1 MASAAKTALSRQ
13 LLGASLVF
21 VVLFMALLALF
32 GWLIFRSLSQREVE
46 RVLFET
52 RAEAES
58 LAKQIARQAD
68 RQGKDLF
75 TAVAF
80 EQETQTYIDSILR
93 QRELVRTVE
102 IRDRNGVLVYQSQ
115 SHGNIPVGPQP
126 PAVPP
131 LGNRSPELTQPQ
143 RIERKTWQH
152 SSAMTLPK
160 IQVKIGD
167 LGSLQIGISPDELA
181 RRVAV
186 LRGELIRQA
195 TLVGVASLA
204 LLAGAYTAVWMLLRR
219 ARRLELQAAEAERMA
234 YVGTLASGLAHEIR
248 SPLNSLNLNMQM
260 LEEEIAEQAPG
271 SMPTGRRL
279 VAITRSEIDRL
290 ERLATDFLA
299 YARPRSLELAEV
311 PAVRPL
317 ERLREVLAGE
327 IEKRGAQVAVEDRSN
342 GARVRIDPAQIDQ
355 LLMNLAQNALAA
367 AEDAGRRPV
376 LTLTTYRRGAAVV
389 LELVDNGVG
398 IPVGQEAKVFDL
410 FYSTRKG
417 GTGLGLAIVQRI
429 ARAHGGSVSVKS
441 APGVGT
447 AVSVELPAVIMTLE
461 PLARG
466 SSRKE
471 TYEAAEVPVP
481 TSVDRISPRNPPT
494 PFPPLRGGRGRPRP
508 PSLRSPS
515 HRTDFP

>member
-1 MASAAKTALSRQ
+1 MARAAKTNLSRQ
-13 LLGASLVF
+13 LLAASLVF
-21 VVLFMALLALF
+21 VVLLLAVIALF

-46 RVLFET
+46 RVLLET

-75 TAVAF
+75 TAVAV

-93 QRELVRTVE
+93 HRDFVRTIE
-102 IRDRNGVLVYQSQ
+102 IRDRNGVLVFENRSRG
-115 SHGNIPVGPQP
+115 SFPVGP
-126 PAVPP
+126 
-131 LGNRSPELTQPQ
+131 RSSVAARPPELPPHSAELSPPP
-143 RIERKTWQH
+143 RVERKTYER
-152 SSAMTLPK
+152 SSAMSIPN
-160 IQVKIGD
+160 IQVPIGD
-167 LGSLQIGISPDELA
+167 LGSLQIGISAGELEN
-181 RRVAV
+181 RVEV

-195 TLVGVASLA
+195 ALVGAASLA

-260 LEEEIAEQAPG
+260 LEEEIAEHAPG
-271 SMPTGRRL
+271 TMPTGRRL
-279 VAITRSEIDRL
+279 LSITRSEIDRL

-299 YARPRSLELAEV
+299 YAKPRPLELEEM

-327 IEKRGAQVAVEDRSN
+327 IEKRGAQVVVEDRSN
-342 GARVRIDPAQIDQ
+342 AARARIDPAQIGQ

-367 AEDAGRRPV
+367 ADEAGRPPV
-376 LTLTTYRRGAAVV
+376 LRLTAYRRGSAVV
-389 LELVDNGVG
+389 LELMDNGIG
-398 IPVGQEAKVFDL
+398 IPAGQESKIFDL

-429 ARAHGGSVSVKS
+429 ARAHGGTVSVKS
-441 APGVGT
+441 ARGVGS
-447 AVSVELPAVIMTLE
+447 AISVELPAVAMLE
-461 PLARG
+461 P
-466 SSRKE
+466 
-471 TYEAAEVPVP
+471 V
-481 TSVDRISPRNPPT
+481 
-494 PFPPLRGGRGRPRP
+494 PRP
-508 PSLRSPS
+508 SLKPSPIS
-515 HRTDFP
+515 

>member
-1 MASAAKTALSRQ
+1 MRAAAVKTHLSRQ
-13 LLGASLVF
+13 LLAASLVF
-21 VVLFMALLALF
+21 VVLLLAVIALF

-46 RVLFET
+46 RVLLET

-75 TAVAF
+75 TAVAV

-93 QRELVRTVE
+93 QRDFVRTIE
-102 IRDRNGVLVYQSQ
+102 IRDRNGVLVFQNQSRG
-115 SHGNIPVGPQP
+115 SFPVGPRSS
-126 PAVPP
+126 A
-131 LGNRSPELTQPQ
+131 GARSPELPPHAAELPSP
-143 RIERKTWQH
+143 RPHIERKTYEK
-152 SSAMTLPK
+152 SSATSIPN
-160 IQVKIGD
+160 IEVPIGD
-167 LGSLQIGISPDELA
+167 LGSLQIGISAGELSK
-181 RRVAV
+181 RVEV

-271 SMPTGRRL
+271 TMPTGRRL
-279 VAITRSEIDRL
+279 LSITRSEIDRL

-299 YARPRSLELAEV
+299 YAKPRPLELEET

-327 IEKRGAQVAVEDRSN
+327 IEKRGAQVVVEDRSN
-342 GARVRIDPAQIDQ
+342 AARVRIDPGQIDQ

-367 AEDAGRRPV
+367 AEDAGRPPV
-376 LTLTTYRRGAAVV
+376 LTLTAYRRGSAVV
-389 LELVDNGVG
+389 LELMDNGIG
-398 IPVGQEAKVFDL
+398 IPAGQESKIFDL

-429 ARAHGGSVSVKS
+429 ARAHGGTVSVKS
-441 APGVGT
+441 ARGVGT
-447 AVSVELPAVIMTLE
+447 AISVELPAVMVLE
-461 PLARG
+461 PA
-466 SSRKE
+466 
-471 TYEAAEVPVP
+471 
-481 TSVDRISPRNPPT
+481 
-494 PFPPLRGGRGRPRP
+494 PRP
-508 PSLRSPS
+508 SLKPSPIS
-515 HRTDFP
+515 